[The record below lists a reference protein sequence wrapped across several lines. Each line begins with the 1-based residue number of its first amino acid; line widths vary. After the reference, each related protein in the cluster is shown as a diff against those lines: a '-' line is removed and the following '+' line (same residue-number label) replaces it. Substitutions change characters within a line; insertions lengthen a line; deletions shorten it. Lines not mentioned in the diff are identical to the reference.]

1 MTQPLQAP
9 RMVARVGTMPK
20 NHQKRYDDGT
30 RTWQSMTKLLE
41 CIETDRWN
49 LDEWFANMTAVGLS
63 MRPDL
68 ILGVSAAAQFDPV
81 SGKLTK
87 EAKDAIRGLRRQALD
102 VAKGRA
108 GANQGTAIHTATERL
123 DLGETLEGIGL
134 PYPFDADLRAYD
146 VLKRAMDLTYD
157 PRHVE
162 RTVRVPDLDVC
173 GSFDRLGTCRWLEE
187 RGMIAPGEL
196 VVVDVKTE
204 GAPLL
209 NLIHIAPQ
217 MAGYVHGDGMWDP
230 AISDF
235 EPMPAINQHIGLI
248 IHVRDGA
255 ATPYVVN
262 LGAGWKS
269 ALRAAEQRDE
279 LKASK
284 RRLGEAGAWVMALD
298 VKLPAATELV
308 ARQAQAELAAAARER
323 AEALARN
330 ALAAMSGEVIPS
342 TIAEAS
348 GGSFVHNVDG
358 TATEIRGEV
367 AVKLD
372 NGMTTFA
379 PATADDTRERETIRL
394 AIEAIGTAATLQDL
408 AAIYDRVTAG
418 GVKWEGEV
426 ARAGDYRGRIVQCP
440 QRELHTAG
448 RCACGWREGL
458 VA

>member
-9 RMVARVGTMPK
+9 QIVARVGTMPK

-41 CIETDRWN
+41 NIETDTWN
-49 LDEWFANMTAVGLS
+49 LDEWKGNMAAIGLS

-68 ILGVSAAAQFDPV
+68 VLGVSAAAQFDPV
-81 SGKLTK
+81 TGKLTK
-87 EAKDAIRGLRRQALD
+87 EAKDAIRGLRRQAMD

-108 GANQGTAIHTATERL
+108 GANQGTAMHTATERL
-123 DLGETLEGIGL
+123 DLGESPESIGL

-146 VLKRAMDLTYD
+146 VLKRAMGLAFD

-162 RTVRVPDLDVC
+162 RTVRVPELDVC
-173 GSFDRLGTCRWLEE
+173 GSWDRIGTCRWLEE
-187 RGMIAPGEL
+187 KGMLAPGER
-196 VVVDVKTE
+196 VIVDVKTE

-217 MAGYVHGDGMWDP
+217 LAGYVHGDGMWDP
-230 AISDF
+230 AVSDY
-235 EPMPAINQHIGLI
+235 EPMPAVNQHIGLI

-262 LGAGWKS
+262 LAAGWKS
-269 ALRAAEQRDE
+269 AQRAAEQRDE
-279 LKASK
+279 MKASK
-284 RRLGEAGAWVMALD
+284 RKLGEEGAWVMALD

-323 AEALARN
+323 SETLARN
-330 ALAAMSGEVIPS
+330 ALAAMSGPAPEIPP
-342 TIAEAS
+342 T
-348 GGSFVHNVDG
+348 VQ
-358 TATEIRGEV
+358 GEV

-379 PATADDTRERETIRL
+379 PATADDTRGREMIRL
-394 AIEAIGTAATLQDL
+394 AIEAIGTAVTLQDL
-408 AAIYDRVTAG
+408 AAIYDNVIG
-418 GVKWEGEV
+418 KGVAWDGEV
-426 ARAGDYRGRIVQCP
+426 ARAGEYRSRIVQCP
-440 QRELHTAG
+440 QRELHSGTG

-458 VA
+458 VP